1 MSDNTKRTREA
12 HSGINIQI
20 RFVPEERTHSEKE
33 ATISVQCD
41 ETKKGSPDNLRQIT
55 LPQLAHLGGHGEMF
69 MTNRYKLQTAIF
81 NYKGWNGPEW
91 FKKRMST
98 LTQTFA
104 ETAMIN
110 MSVMQKKARKEFLDA
125 LVTIPKTYEFN
136 KDNMTHKFICYY

>member
-69 MTNRYKLQTAIF
+69 VTNRYKLQTAIF

-91 FKKRMST
+91 FKKEDEYPHAD
-98 LTQTFA
+98 LCGNCHDQYVCDA
-104 ETAMIN
+104 EE
-110 MSVMQKKARKEFLDA
+110 SKKG
-125 LVTIPKTYEFN
+125 IP
-136 KDNMTHKFICYY
+136 